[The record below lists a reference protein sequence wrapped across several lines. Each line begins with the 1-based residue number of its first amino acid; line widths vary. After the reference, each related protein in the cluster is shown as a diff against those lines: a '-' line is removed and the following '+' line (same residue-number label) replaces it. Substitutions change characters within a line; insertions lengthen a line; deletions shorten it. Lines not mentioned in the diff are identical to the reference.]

1 MTFKLSQRSL
11 DRMKGVDERLVNVV
25 KRAIELSEIDFVV
38 TEGLRTKERQAELFK
53 AGATRTMNSKHI
65 VGKAVDLAALV
76 GGSVRWDFG
85 LYYKLAAAMIKAAK
99 ILNVDLTWGAVWDKS
114 VLDIDDPEKAVVD
127 YTLRRKAQNKSV
139 FLDGPHWEIRD

>member
-25 KRAIELSEIDFVV
+25 KRAIEISEVDFIV

-65 VGKAVDLAALV
+65 VGKAVDLAAV
-76 GGSVRWDFG
+76 VDGQVRWDWP
-85 LYYKLAAAMIKAAK
+85 LYSKLATAMKRAAE
-99 ILNVDLTWGAVWDKS
+99 ILNVKIEWGGDWVTFK
-114 VLDIDDPEKAVVD
+114 
-127 YTLRRKAQNKSV
+127 
-139 FLDGPHWEIRD
+139 DGPHFQLKD